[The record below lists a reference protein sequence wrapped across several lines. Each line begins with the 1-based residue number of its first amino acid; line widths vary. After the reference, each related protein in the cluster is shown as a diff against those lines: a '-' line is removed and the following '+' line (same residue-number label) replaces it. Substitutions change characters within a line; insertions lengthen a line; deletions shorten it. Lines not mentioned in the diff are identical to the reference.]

1 MNKQK
6 LQVGHSPDPD
16 DAFMFYGIQ
25 SGNVDTE
32 GFTVEHVI
40 EDIESLNQRALKG
53 ELEISA
59 ISLHCYAH
67 VADRYAILPC
77 GVSMGD
83 DYGPILVA
91 LPGTTVE
98 SLKGKKIAAPGP
110 LTTAALVAQLII
122 SGIQLVHMPFDEIL
136 PAVVSGKIEAGI
148 LIHEGQLTYREAGLV
163 NLLDFGKWWK
173 KEKGLPLPLGVDVVR
188 RDLGEKKIAVI
199 YRMLKE
205 SIEYAL
211 EPANR
216 PAALEY
222 ALKFGRGIASDLADK
237 FVGMYV
243 NHYTVD
249 FGDRGRQAVRKL
261 LEEARK
267 AGLIPAISGPLFSD
281 ETEVSKDFLKVPH

>member
-1 MNKQK
+1 MKT
-6 LQVGHSPDPD
+6 LRVGHSPDPD

-32 GFTVEHVI
+32 GFKIEHVI
-40 EDIESLNQRALKG
+40 QDIETLNQRALKG

-91 LPGTTVE
+91 PSGVTLE
-98 SLKGKKIAAPGP
+98 SLKGKRIAAPGP
-110 LTTAALVAQLII
+110 MTTAALVAQII
-122 SGIQLVHMPFDEIL
+122 VPGIQLVHMPFDEIL
-136 PAVVSGKIEAGI
+136 PAVVSGNIAAGI
-148 LIHEGQLTYREAGLV
+148 LIHEGQLTYNAAGLV

-188 RDLGEKKIAVI
+188 RDLGAEKIVFI
-199 YRMLKE
+199 HRILKE

-211 EPANR
+211 EPGNR
-216 PAALEY
+216 PAALKY
-222 ALKFGRGIASDLADK
+222 AMKFGRGIPEALADK

-249 FGDRGRQAVRKL
+249 FGELGRRAVRKVL
-261 LEEARK
+261 GEAHQ
-267 AGLIPAISGPLFSD
+267 AGLIPRIPQFLFSD
-281 ETEVSKDFLKVPH
+281 EPDKIPAL